1 MSAISFVHPYARA
14 FLESAPP
21 LYDVGAFLSAA
32 NSLADAIESNAGLRA
47 FLASPAVAAEAKR
60 KAVAALA
67 AKAGLDTFGQRFFE
81 VVLANH
87 RILETGAILR
97 GIAEAHDA
105 RQGIV
110 RGRVTVATSI
120 GDAEKSAIEDAVA
133 ARVGG
138 RVKLSVDVDPAI
150 LAGFVAHVGS
160 NVFDASA
167 VAAIRRFREQA
178 HLRTGA

>member
-1 MSAISFVHPYARA
+1 MSSFAHPYARA
-14 FLESAPP
+14 FVEAAPSG
-21 LYDVGAFLSAA
+21 YDIPGFLAA
-32 NSLADAIESNAGLRA
+32 ADSLAHAIESNRDLRA
-47 FLASPAVAAEAKR
+47 FLASPAVPREAKK
-60 KAVAALA
+60 KAISALA

-81 VVLANH
+81 VVLAHH
-87 RILETGAILR
+87 RILESAVILK

-110 RGRVTVATSI
+110 RGRVTVARPI
-120 GDAEKSAIEDAVA
+120 GDAERASIEEAVA

-138 RVKLSVDVDPAI
+138 KVKLAVDVDSAI
-150 LAGFVAHVGS
+150 LAGFVARVAS

-167 VAAIRRFREQA
+167 AAAIRRFREQA